1 MVGVGEVGGGR
12 ALVGSG
18 YSDVQ
23 IFFGGGGSVWGCL
36 VIALGVLRLVCPCS
50 PS

>member
-1 MVGVGEVGGGR
+1 MKLVVGER
-12 ALVGSG
+12 LLVVAIVMSR
-18 YSDVQ
+18 
-23 IFFGGGGSVWGCL
+23 FFLGGGSVWGCL